1 MQELLTPLHTPKL
14 GLVAEALS
22 DPKQGTAD
30 RSMSILGLSRIRCH
44 VSLTLNHVDG
54 KIILI
59 VVIFV
64 VVVVVGVVVGDA
76 VAT

>member
-1 MQELLTPLHTPKL
+1 
-14 GLVAEALS
+14 
-22 DPKQGTAD
+22 
-30 RSMSILGLSRIRCH
+30 MSILGLSRISCH

>member
-1 MQELLTPLHTPKL
+1 
-14 GLVAEALS
+14 
-22 DPKQGTAD
+22 
-30 RSMSILGLSRIRCH
+30 MSILGLSRISCH

-64 VVVVVGVVVGDA
+64 DVVVAAVVVVGVVVADA
-76 VAT
+76 VAP

>member
-1 MQELLTPLHTPKL
+1 
-14 GLVAEALS
+14 
-22 DPKQGTAD
+22 
-30 RSMSILGLSRIRCH
+30 MSILGLSRISCH

-64 VVVVVGVVVGDA
+64 DVVVVVVGVVVVVVGVVVADA
-76 VAT
+76 VAP